1 VERDNAAALDRVP
14 PVLTKKRR
22 KEFKTFKLF
31 KKFKSTGSNA
41 PERELSVHWLNDSNE
56 LNRLLGLRFTAW

>member
-1 VERDNAAALDRVP
+1 VP